1 MTEASSSPR
10 TAAARWLMADLLEW
24 HQREARPEWLIHF
37 LRIKEFDQQDY
48 TESSDCLGGL
58 SPAEL
63 VGTIKQSNIW
73 RFKFDPQDHK
83 FKEGDIVFDPQP
95 ARLQLFSG
103 SENQQFP
110 KVAQVGEIVAI
121 DDSQGT
127 IDIRITKKQLQ
138 PTATAFVP
146 GSPIGTTEMRLA
158 LRRLAQA
165 VLVEPT
171 LPSDARYRGA
181 IALLRRDPSRFRDGS
196 SLDPMPGE
204 SASDRFI
211 RLAAKLDRSYVVVQG
226 PPGSGKTWAL
236 ARAVLECV
244 AAGQRVG
251 LSGFKHETMK
261 TMIDGIRDAL
271 SDPTVASKLKG
282 RVKTVRAIRKIS
294 DDDETVIDP
303 TGFVTETKSNRDVDD
318 ALQTRSHQIVAGTA
332 WLFTP
337 NPETG
342 KRPEMPELD
351 VVFIDE
357 AGQMSLANALAI
369 ATSAKS
375 VVLVGDPQQLAQPG
389 KGAHPLLPQPAEEH
403 FPLASGAS
411 ALEHVLAGRATIPT
425 DEGIFLDVTFRLHP
439 EICKFISTAMYD
451 GRLEHAGNCRNRAI
465 TLASGSRETG
475 IRWCP
480 VEHDGNKISSPEEVA
495 TIEQIVR
502 QFDGASITNKNGQT
516 RPFNSA
522 NDIMLVTP
530 YNSQANDLRRAMPDL
545 RVGTVDKFQGLEAPI
560 VIFSLVASTSE
571 DVPRGL
577 EFLYSTNRLNVA
589 VSRAKTLCIVVG
601 SPRLLAARCNSV
613 KQLQLFNVLCK
624 YAEMAKR
631 WQVE

>member
-1 MTEASSSPR
+1 MTQSSTGSR

-37 LRIKEFDQQDY
+37 QRIKEYDDQDF
-48 TESSDCLGGL
+48 TESGDCIGGL
-58 SPAEL
+58 SL
-63 VGTIKQSNIW
+63 VGQVGAIAKSNIW
-73 RFKFDPQDHK
+73 QFQFPDQDHK
-83 FKEGDIVFDPQP
+83 FKEGDSVFDPQP
-95 ARLQLFSG
+95 ARVELFTDT
-103 SENQQFP
+103 EDEHQFP
-110 KVAQVGEIVAI
+110 EPVRVGEIVEI
-121 DDSQGT
+121 NDSEGT
-127 IDIRITKKQLQ
+127 INIKMGKAQKQ
-138 PTATAFVP
+138 PTATSFVP
-146 GSPIGTTEMRLA
+146 SSPLTTTAIRLA
-158 LRRLAQA
+158 LQRLAQS
-165 VLVEPT
+165 VLDEATSPT
-171 LPSDARYRGA
+171 GVKYRGA
-181 IALLRRDPSRFRDGS
+181 IALLRRDQPRFRDGA

-204 SASDRFI
+204 SASSRFI
-211 RLAAKLDRSYVVVQG
+211 RLAAKLDHSYLVVQG

-236 ARAVLECV
+236 SRAVLECV

-271 SDPTVASKLKG
+271 NDPDVSSRLNGLAHP
-282 RVKTVRAIRKIS
+282 VRAIRKIES
-294 DDDETVIDP
+294 KEKPVADP
-303 TGFVTETKSNRDVDD
+303 TGFVTEVTDNADIDD
-318 ALQTRSHQIVAGTA
+318 AVTLNTHQIAAGTA
-332 WLFTP
+332 WLFS
-337 NPETG
+337 
-342 KRPEMPELD
+342 RPAMPQLD

-389 KGAHPLLPQPAEEH
+389 KGAHPLLPEPADEL

-411 ALEHVLAGRATIPT
+411 ALEHVLAGRATVPT

-439 EICKFISTAMYD
+439 EICKFISEAMYD
-451 GRLEHAGNCRNRAI
+451 GRLEHADNCRNRAI
-465 TLASGSRETG
+465 TLASGQRETG

-495 TIEQIVR
+495 AIERIIR

-516 RPFNSA
+516 RPINSA
-522 NDIMLVTP
+522 DDIMLVTP
-530 YNSQANDLRRAMPDL
+530 YNSQANDLRRAMPNP

-613 KQLQLFNVLCK
+613 KQLQLVNILCK
-624 YAEMAKR
+624 YAEMAKGWSVR
-631 WQVE
+631 

>member
-1 MTEASSSPR
+1 MTSTTGNSRES
-10 TAAARWLMADLLEW
+10 AARWLMADLLEW

-37 LRIKEFDQQDY
+37 QRIKEYDDQDFI
-48 TESSDCLGGL
+48 ESGDCIGGL
-58 SPAEL
+58 SL
-63 VGTIKQSNIW
+63 VGQVGTIDKSNIW
-73 RFKFDPQDHK
+73 QFRFPDQDHK

-95 ARLQLFSG
+95 ARVELFS
-103 SENQQFP
+103 STEEEHQFP
-110 KVAQVGEIVAI
+110 KPVKVGEIVKI
-121 DDSQGT
+121 NDSEGT
-127 IDIRITKKQLQ
+127 IDIKIGKTQKQ

-146 GSPIGTTEMRLA
+146 NSPLTTTVIRLA
-158 LRRLAQA
+158 LQRLAQS
-165 VLVEPT
+165 VLDEAASPT
-171 LPSDARYRGA
+171 SVKYRGA
-181 IALLRRDPSRFRDGS
+181 IALLRRDQPRFRNGA
-196 SLDPMPGE
+196 SLDPKPGE

-211 RLAAKLDRSYVVVQG
+211 RLAAQLDHSYLVVQG

-236 ARAVLECV
+236 SRAVLECV

-261 TMIDGIRDAL
+261 AMVDGIREAL
-271 SDPTVASKLKG
+271 NDPDVASRLKG
-282 RVKTVRAIRKIS
+282 RTQSVRAVRKIES
-294 DDDETVIDP
+294 KEKPIADP
-303 TGFVTETKSNRDVDD
+303 TGFVTEVTDNADIDD
-318 ALQTRSHQIVAGTA
+318 ALTLNTHQIAAGTA
-332 WLFTP
+332 WLFS
-337 NPETG
+337 
-342 KRPEMPELD
+342 RPDMPDLD

-389 KGAHPLLPQPAEEH
+389 KGAHPLLPEPAEEL

-425 DEGIFLDVTFRLHP
+425 DEGIFLDITFRLHP
-439 EICKFISTAMYD
+439 EICKFISEAMYD
-451 GRLEHAGNCRNRAI
+451 GRLEHADNCRNRVI
-465 TLASGSRETG
+465 TLASGQRETG

-480 VEHDGNKISSPEEVA
+480 VEHDNNKISSPEEVA
-495 TIEQIVR
+495 AIEQIVQ
-502 QFDGASITNKNGQT
+502 QFDGASITNKSGLT
-516 RPFNSA
+516 RPINSTH
-522 NDIMLVTP
+522 DIMLVTP
-530 YNSQANDLRRAMPDL
+530 YNSQANDLHRALPNL

-601 SPRLLAARCNSV
+601 SPRLLAAKCNSV
-613 KQLQLFNVLCK
+613 KQLQLVNVLCK
-624 YAEMAKR
+624 YAEMAER

>member
-1 MTEASSSPR
+1 MTEASKSFR
-10 TAAARWLMADLLEW
+10 ATAASWLMADLLEW

-37 LRIKEFDQQDY
+37 QRIKEYDDQDFI
-48 TESSDCLGGL
+48 ESGDCIGGL
-58 SPAEL
+58 SL
-63 VGTIKQSNIW
+63 VGQVGTIAKSNIW
-73 RFKFDPQDHK
+73 QFQFPDQDHK

-95 ARLQLFSG
+95 ARAKLFKVAG
-103 SENQQFP
+103 DNQQFP
-110 KVAQVGEIVAI
+110 EVARVGEIVEI
-121 DDSQGT
+121 DDAQGT
-127 IDIRITKKQLQ
+127 ISVKIGKTQNQ
-138 PTATAFVP
+138 PAATSFVP
-146 GSPIGTTEMRLA
+146 GSPVSTTDIRLA
-158 LRRLAQA
+158 LQRLAQA
-165 VLVEPT
+165 VLDEAT
-171 LPSDARYRGA
+171 SPSGLRYRGA
-181 IALLRRDPSRFRDGS
+181 IALLRRDQPRFREGA
-196 SLDPMPGE
+196 SLVPKPGE

-211 RLAAKLDRSYVVVQG
+211 RLAAQLDHSYLVVQG

-236 ARAVLECV
+236 SRAVLECV

-261 TMIDGIRDAL
+261 TMIDGIREAL
-271 SDPTVASKLKG
+271 KDPTVASRLKT
-282 RVKTVRAIRKIS
+282 RAKTVRAIRKIES
-294 DDDETVIDP
+294 GEKVVTDP
-303 TGFVTETKSNRDVDD
+303 TGFVTEVTNNA
-318 ALQTRSHQIVAGTA
+318 ALFDSLALNSHQIAAGTA
-332 WLFTP
+332 WLFS
-337 NPETG
+337 
-342 KRPEMPELD
+342 KPEMPQLD

-389 KGAHPLLPQPAEEH
+389 KGAHPLLPEPADEL

-425 DEGIFLDVTFRLHP
+425 DEGIFLDITFRLHP
-439 EICKFISTAMYD
+439 EICRFISEAMYD
-451 GRLEHAGNCRNRAI
+451 GRLEHADNCRNRAI
-465 TLASGSRETG
+465 TLASGQRETG

-480 VEHDGNKISSPEEVA
+480 VEHDGNKVSSPEEVA
-495 TIEQIVR
+495 AIKQIVQ
-502 QFDGASITNKNGQT
+502 QFDGASITNKSGLT
-516 RPFNSA
+516 RPINTA

-530 YNSQANDLRRAMPDL
+530 YNSQANDLRRALPNL

-601 SPRLLAARCNSV
+601 SPRLLAAKCNSV
-613 KQLQLFNVLCK
+613 KQLQLVNVLCK
-624 YAEMAKR
+624 FAEIAER
-631 WQVE
+631 WHFE